1 MKKFLIA
8 MLILAS
14 TGAMAQHRHQGGY
27 RGNWIAPAI
36 IGGVIGYGLTRNYYE
51 PYYVPAPV
59 IVQQQPV
66 MVQTPYYNQTP
77 NCTVWT
83 EVQDQDGTITRTR
96 TCRQ

>member
-1 MKKFLIA
+1 
-8 MLILAS
+8 
-14 TGAMAQHRHQGGY
+14 
-27 RGNWIAPAI
+27 
-36 IGGVIGYGLTRNYYE
+36 
-51 PYYVPAPV
+51 VPAPV

-66 MVQTPYYNQTP
+66 IVQTPYYNQTP